1 MFITSA
7 MAQVANQPEAQEAV
21 NSFSG
26 MRTFIQLA
34 LIFII
39 FYLFL
44 IRPQQKRVKE
54 HEKILNAIEKGT
66 QVVFGGIIGKVVQ
79 ILNEQELLVEI
90 STGVQIKVLRSH
102 VSQVIREMEVTDKSK
117 KQQLEKE

>member
-26 MRTFIQLA
+26 MRTFIQLV